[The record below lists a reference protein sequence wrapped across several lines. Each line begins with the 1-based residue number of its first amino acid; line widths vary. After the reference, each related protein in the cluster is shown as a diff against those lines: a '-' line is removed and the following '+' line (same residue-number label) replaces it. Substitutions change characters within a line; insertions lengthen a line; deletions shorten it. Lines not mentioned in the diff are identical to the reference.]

1 MIFYSN
7 TKASEFLR
15 WRGSVAPKCLV
26 WALPC
31 SMLTIV
37 CQFAMQ
43 HSEQMVLLLADP
55 SVSETTGWTLFTGI
69 LGFLLVFRAQLSYNR
84 YWERLTL
91 FERGCGAW
99 LNASS
104 NLIAFCSAAV
114 DKQQEVD
121 DFQYLLSRYMSL
133 LVSCSMSDISGLGLE
148 NFPTLSLDCVDPST
162 LRYLGKTS
170 AQQNVLLQWVQR
182 LVVDSARAGVI
193 DIPTPILT
201 CAFQELSIGI
211 VHMIDARKL
220 ARAPFPFPYAQMA
233 WVMLAFFTT
242 IPVPLICASS
252 MPAMKAAV
260 YTFLIV
266 FVFWAV
272 HYIAVEIEMPFGR
285 RPNDLPLGDVNRRFN
300 RVLER
305 LLETTAQQTLN
316 LERRPAYSVRYNKQP
331 STCDNLNVVYISEP
345 VTSECGQDACGLS
358 VASPEPGSHPAGVEV
373 PMRLRR
379 SSKNSTRSHPCV
391 FARMRPIAS
400 EANTEFLSEAA
411 MGTSRHRLQA

>member
-201 CAFQELSIGI
+201 RAFQERHVLLGVSSLALGFL
-211 VHMIDARKL
+211 VPRSHADVRPSRSGGGHSQSAEPPPHRLGRKSASGAPPCGLGGCSRSPRGGSTSPRDALEEMPSAQRRGNVGEALAASGAGHCHMVKL
-220 ARAPFPFPYAQMA
+220 TLTRACAPFPFAAPRVQ
-233 WVMLAFFTT
+233 L
-242 IPVPLICASS
+242 SS
-252 MPAMKAAV
+252 SA
-260 YTFLIV
+260 
-266 FVFWAV
+266 
-272 HYIAVEIEMPFGR
+272 
-285 RPNDLPLGDVNRRFN
+285 
-300 RVLER
+300 
-305 LLETTAQQTLN
+305 
-316 LERRPAYSVRYNKQP
+316 
-331 STCDNLNVVYISEP
+331 
-345 VTSECGQDACGLS
+345 
-358 VASPEPGSHPAGVEV
+358 
-373 PMRLRR
+373 
-379 SSKNSTRSHPCV
+379 
-391 FARMRPIAS
+391 
-400 EANTEFLSEAA
+400 
-411 MGTSRHRLQA
+411 